1 MWGVD
6 ASVNVSQTLWFQV
19 LWCWQDPPC
28 WTPAYHPLP
37 RKKES
42 LYYISGLH
50 LDLKSLAFLEIIVK
64 KLEFLEM
71 DVEFFGNGC
80 GVSGNG
86 CGVSGNEC
94 RVSGK
99 GFGLKILDFL

>member
-1 MWGVD
+1 MDAD
-6 ASVNVSQTLWFQV
+6 ASVNNVSQTLWFQV

-50 LDLKSLAFLEIIVK
+50 LDLKSSAFLEIIDK
-64 KLEFLEM
+64 RLEFLEM
-71 DVEFFGNGC
+71 SVESIMFLKMKAGSLEFLEMEVETFC
-80 GVSGNG
+80 KSGLG
-86 CGVSGNEC
+86 AWS
-94 RVSGK
+94 
-99 GFGLKILDFL
+99 F